1 MMAVAHARG
10 SKTQSSASVT
20 HRLLC
25 SLHGLSKVV
34 PCLMQRRM
42 PQPLTL
48 NTGARASF
56 QLKALPHGHE
66 PHGGT
71 RPLPER
77 RAGTESVCWL
87 EVMVLPYRGPD
98 GTQGGLGLSVGVWTI
113 HEKV

>member
-1 MMAVAHARG
+1 VLG
-10 SKTQSSASVT
+10 NSTTKIILGKGV
-20 HRLLC
+20 
-25 SLHGLSKVV
+25 SLFPFH
-34 PCLMQRRM
+34 M
-42 PQPLTL
+42 PQPLAL

-56 QLKALPHGHE
+56 QLKALPHGHG

-77 RAGTESVCWL
+77 RAGTESACWL

-98 GTQGGLGLSVGVWTI
+98 GTQGGLGLSMGVWTI